1 MGTVEGGVCIV
12 SGTPVAQGRVALVTG
27 GSRGIGR
34 AVCIALASRGVAVA
48 VNYVSREDAAREVVH
63 QIEEAGGT
71 AFAVV
76 GDVSVASQAEEL
88 VERVLEKFG
97 RLDILVN
104 NAGITRDTLLLRM
117 KDDEW
122 DAVMNTNLKG
132 AFHCIKAAVRP
143 MMKQRFGRII
153 NITSVVGIVG
163 NPGQANY
170 AAAKAG
176 LIGLTKTAAREF
188 ASRQITVNAVAPGFI
203 ETDMTAAMGEEA
215 VRALHSQIPLGR
227 VGRPEEVAEAVCF
240 LASDAAGYITG
251 HVLHV
256 DGGMAM

>member
-1 MGTVEGGVCIV
+1 MDATAER
-12 SGTPVAQGRVALVTG
+12 QRVALVTG

-34 AVCIALASRGVAVA
+34 AVCLALAERGVAVA
-48 VNYVSREDAAREVVH
+48 VNYVHREDAAREVVRE
-63 QIEEAGGT
+63 IEAKGGKAEA
-71 AFAVV
+71 FS
-76 GDVSVASQAEEL
+76 GDVSDPVQAEAL
-88 VERVLEKFG
+88 VERVVERFG

-117 KDDEW
+117 KEDDW
-122 DAVMNTNLKG
+122 DAVLNTNLKG

-143 MMKQRFGRII
+143 MMKQRFGRIV
-153 NITSVVGIVG
+153 NITSVVALMG

-188 ASRQITVNAVAPGFI
+188 ASRQITVNAVAPGLI
-203 ETDMTAAMGEEA
+203 ETDMTASMGEDAIRSLRE
-215 VRALHSQIPLGR
+215 RIPLGR
-227 VGRPEEVAEAVCF
+227 PGRPEEVAEAVCF
-240 LASDAAGYITG
+240 LVSDAAGYITG

>member
-1 MGTVEGGVCIV
+1 MEGGERDVTEA
-12 SGTPVAQGRVALVTG
+12 SQPERVALVTG

-34 AVCIALASRGVAVA
+34 AVCLALAARGVAVA
-48 VNYVSREDAAREVVH
+48 VNYVHGEEAARGVVH
-63 QIEEAGGT
+63 RIEEAGGR
-71 AFAVV
+71 ALAVG
-76 GDVSVASQAEEL
+76 GDVADASRADRLIQDVVQA
-88 VERVLEKFG
+88 FG

-117 KDDEW
+117 KEDDW

-132 AFHCIKAAVRP
+132 AFHCIRAAVRP
-143 MMKQRFGRII
+143 MMKQRYGRIV
-153 NITSVVGIVG
+153 NITSVVALLG

-188 ASRQITVNAVAPGFI
+188 ASRGITVNAVAPGLI
-203 ETDMTAAMGEEA
+203 DTDMTAAMAEEA
-215 VRALHSQIPLGR
+215 VRALQAQIPLGR
-227 VGRPEEVAEAVCF
+227 AGRPEDVAEAVCF
-240 LASDAAGYITG
+240 LASEAAGYITG